1 MDKDAI
7 SANDVVELALIELQY
22 MAADFSQRREFY
34 VRSFGTGCFRHT
46 IIKHSNGYGCNRV
59 HSRGYTN
66 SIRTSKGRPYGAA
79 TSPAQTITPRSLP
92 AIVAFPVSPASAARE

>member
-1 MDKDAI
+1 MDKNEI
-7 SANDVVELALIELQY
+7 TVNEVVELALIELQY
-22 MAADFSQRREFY
+22 MAADFAQRREVY
-34 VRSFGTGCFRHT
+34 VRSFGTGYFRYT
-46 IIKHSNGYGCNRV
+46 IVKHSNGYGCNRV

-92 AIVAFPVSPASAARE
+92 AIVSFPRFSCVRSA